1 MQKEQEMK
9 SFNENLYWSLA
20 ELFPEMTVRSLSQ
33 MMGKSEGYWSSLS
46 AQNISVS
53 TAALVQLIETLEF
66 RKSRLEPF
74 SKSVQR
80 VDEVQELIAH
90 ELIERFRSKTGLD
103 YAAGQNAEAVNPGLS
118 GNHKQDWTP
127 LPFLVVSY

>member
-9 SFNENLYWSLA
+9 SFNENLFWSLA
-20 ELFPEMTVRSLSQ
+20 ELFPDMTVRSLSQ

-74 SKSVQR
+74 SKSNMPTSS
-80 VDEVQELIAH
+80 LMG
-90 ELIERFRSKTGLD
+90 FT
-103 YAAGQNAEAVNPGLS
+103 
-118 GNHKQDWTP
+118 
-127 LPFLVVSY
+127 